1 MLNKF
6 ELDTVD
12 NLLSNGILNICTKVE
27 NLLKII
33 HKDKKLI
40 KKRNPIL
47 NLLISNIEFLIS
59 ARLTSSIE

>member
-47 NLLISNIEFLIS
+47 DLLISNIEFLIS